1 SDVIGIKYEVM
12 WGANGNQIFEDTL
25 STSIDPSFP
34 GIDGWTINSRLDSLL
49 FSIIDSS
56 RTDKLEALEEEELA
70 VNLLVKIS
78 DQAGNTDSILA
89 KFIIVLNSDEALS
102 DEVFNYPNPFNP
114 SLNITTNIRYVL
126 TQNASEGIIVIMDSG
141 GEVVFHRTLESD
153 DLNIGVHEIAWD
165 GTNLY
170 NYQLA
175 SGVYFGYVK
184 IADSFKRIKI
194 LLLN

>member
-1 SDVIGIKYEVM
+1 
-12 WGANGNQIFEDTL
+12 
-25 STSIDPSFP
+25 
-34 GIDGWTINSRLDSLL
+34 
-49 FSIIDSS
+49 
-56 RTDKLEALEEEELA
+56 
-70 VNLLVKIS
+70 
-78 DQAGNTDSILA
+78 
-89 KFIIVLNSDEALS
+89 S

-175 SGVYFGYVK
+175 SGVYFAYVK